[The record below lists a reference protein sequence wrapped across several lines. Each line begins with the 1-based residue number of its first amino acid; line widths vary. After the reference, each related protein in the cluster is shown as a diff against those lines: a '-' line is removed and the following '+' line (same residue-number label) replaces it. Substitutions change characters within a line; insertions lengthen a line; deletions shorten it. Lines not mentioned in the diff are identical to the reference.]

1 MKEQRTS
8 PNSMETK
15 EYLKTSSR
23 LFSSPSSPTSSSPS
37 HPPSSCFVVV
47 LPPPFFFLFLSLFFL
62 LSFLPFI
69 CSCFTCASRD
79 PEMLYKEKFFSI
91 TFCVLGLKCRMHFLL
106 SLESPRVNKPRTLKW
121 PKCYISSLFQNKF
134 CRTYL
139 DTDTCLFSSS

>member
-23 LFSSPSSPTSSSPS
+23 LFSSPSSPTSSSPPP
-37 HPPSSCFVVV
+37 PPSSCFVVV
-47 LPPPFFFLFLSLFFL
+47 LPSPFSFSSFLFFP
-62 LSFLPFI
+62 SFLPSFYLQLFYL
-69 CSCFTCASRD
+69 CSKRPRNALQR
-79 PEMLYKEKFFSI
+79 KFFSI
-91 TFCVLGLKCRMHFLL
+91 TFCILGLKCRMHFLL

-121 PKCYISSLFQNKF
+121 PKRYISSLSQTKF

-139 DTDTCLFSSS
+139 DTDTCLFSSY